1 MAMECEICGK
11 EIRGRGFK
19 VVVEGTELNVC
30 ARCKEYGVENI
41 SSSTQHGVSRV
52 VKKERRSVRGGKP
65 IVFTEELV
73 ENFNEIIRRERQ
85 KRGWSQEELA
95 KRIQEKESLIRKIE
109 NAEIT
114 PEPEVIEKLE
124 RLFDIKLRE
133 KVQEVKVESHKKL
146 VPTLGDVVVI
156 KKKKR

>member
-1 MAMECEICGK
+1 MECEICGK
-11 EIRGRGFK
+11 EIKGKGFK
-19 VVVEGTELNVC
+19 IVVESSELTVC
-30 ARCKEYGVENI
+30 VRCKEYGVEEL
-41 SSSTQHGVSRV
+41 STASQHGIARV
-52 VKKERRSVRGGKP
+52 VRRERKSEVRAKP

-73 ENFNEIIRRERQ
+73 ENYNEIVRRERE

-114 PEPEVIEKLE
+114 PEPDVIEKLE
-124 RLFDIKLRE
+124 RIFDVRLRE
-133 KVQEVKVESHKKL
+133 KVQEVKVESRKEI

-156 KKKKR
+156 KKKKK

>member
-1 MAMECEICGK
+1 MECEICGK
-11 EIRGRGFK
+11 EIRHRPVK
-19 VVVEGTELNVC
+19 IIVEGTELNVC
-30 ARCKEYGVENI
+30 SECKEYGVEEV
-41 SSSTQHGVSRV
+41 STSVQHGITRV
-52 VKKERRSVRGGKP
+52 VKKSKRPQHSKP

-73 ENFNEIIRRERQ
+73 ERFNEIIKRERQ

-95 KRIQEKESLIRKIE
+95 KKIQEKESLIRKIE

-124 RLFDIKLRE
+124 RLFEVKLRE
-133 KVQEVKVESHKKL
+133 KVQEVKLNPHKKL

-156 KKKKR
+156 KKKKK